1 MNTVKDVLD
10 QKGRAVFSIE
20 AGKTVQDAIE
30 MMVAKDVAALVVTD
44 GDTGVAGIITERDY
58 ARKVLLKNKS
68 SRETKI
74 QEIMT
79 KDVIC
84 VEASTTVD
92 TCVSLM
98 NQRKIRH
105 LPVLNGD
112 TPVGMISVDDVL
124 KFTIKDQKIVIAEL
138 ESYIMEESGGEG

>member
-1 MNTVKDVLD
+1 
-10 QKGRAVFSIE
+10 
-20 AGKTVQDAIE
+20 
-30 MMVAKDVAALVVTD
+30 MVTRDNYL
-44 GDTGVAGIITERDY
+44 AGIVSERDY

-68 SRETKI
+68 SRDTKI